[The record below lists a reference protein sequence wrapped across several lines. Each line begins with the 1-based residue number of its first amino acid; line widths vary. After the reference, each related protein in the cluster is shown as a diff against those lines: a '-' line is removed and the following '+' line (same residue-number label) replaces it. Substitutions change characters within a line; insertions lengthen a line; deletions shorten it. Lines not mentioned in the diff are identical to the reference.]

1 MVGFGNVE
9 SLTPSSFWNLEM
21 VRFSL
26 FGIWV
31 PHVAMSVYRDHSQFF
46 FSVRGQLVR
55 LCVVETVAMFFLAIY
70 ISALILAMKWLMRSL
85 ATQQHA
91 TPQTW

>member
-55 LCVVETVAMFFLAIY
+55 LCVVDTVAMFFLLY
-70 ISALILAMKWLMRSL
+70 IFLL
-85 ATQQHA
+85 
-91 TPQTW
+91 